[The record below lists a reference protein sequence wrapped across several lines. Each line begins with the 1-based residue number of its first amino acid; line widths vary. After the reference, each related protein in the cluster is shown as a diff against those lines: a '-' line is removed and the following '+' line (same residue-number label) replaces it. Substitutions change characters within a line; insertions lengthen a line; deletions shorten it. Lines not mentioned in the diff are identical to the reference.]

1 MTNAA
6 EEARATEYRRQVE
19 ARAQWARAVN
29 LGLRG
34 NAAAAAAVTANWQP
48 VLDWLREREDRG
60 TRSFDKES

>member
-29 LGLRG
+29 LKLRG
-34 NAAAAAAVTANWQP
+34 DASAAALVKANWQP
-48 VLDWLREREDRG
+48 VIDWLRERHDRD
-60 TRSFDKES
+60 TRSTSKEL